1 MERGFSTSMKR
12 TYELTAV
19 LRVDPNEQVMKD
31 NIEQVKNWVEADG
44 LGTVNKVDTTHWGR
58 RRLAYEITASEGFRC
73 VNGCRVTGHL
83 PNWSTTGCASHV
95 IFSFAGRIAFHQIRR
110 VLRSN
115 VARVDKS

>member
-1 MERGFSTSMKR
+1 MKR

-58 RRLAYEITASEGFRC
+58 RRLAYEIDGQREGFY
-73 VNGCRVTGHL
+73 VLMDAEIDTAHL
-83 PNWSTTGCASHV
+83 PELEHNLKLSPT
-95 IFSFAGRIAFHQIRR
+95 
-110 VLRSN
+110 VLRYLL
-115 VARVDKS
+115 VRPD